1 MKLSDD
7 EKMFKEKYP
16 VKSGYCPMECNSFT
30 KYIVFLSIAKFI
42 SSTSRTGNYL
52 VRFRC
57 VEERDKS
64 FAMGIAMT
72 VFGTFGSIPYPLI
85 FGAIADSACLIW
97 EQSCG
102 GKGNCWL
109 YDAHKFRYYLHGA
122 AFTFMTIGSIFDAF
136 VIYFAKDMRNLYDD
150 EDEEKGTGKKD
161 DTKAGMSESIAL
173 RSADP
178 VMNPATSS
186 PTTTTTVT
194 TTANNNLPAIISHES
209 SDL

>member
-1 MKLSDD
+1 
-7 EKMFKEKYP
+7 
-16 VKSGYCPMECNSFT
+16 MECNSFT
-30 KYIVFLSIAKFI
+30 KYVGFLAAAKFI

-97 EQSCG
+97 EESCG

-109 YDAHKFRYYLHGA
+109 YDAQKFRYYLHGA
-122 AFTFMTIGSIFDAF
+122 AFTFMTVGSIFDAF
-136 VIYFAKDMRNLYDD
+136 VIYFAKNMRNLYDD
-150 EDEEKGTGKKD
+150 EEEEPKGIEGDAGSGEGIPLQDDGKRRRQQ
-161 DTKAGMSESIAL
+161 L
-173 RSADP
+173 
-178 VMNPATSS
+178 
-186 PTTTTTVT
+186 
-194 TTANNNLPAIISHES
+194 ES
-209 SDL
+209 SERTESSHL